1 MNIKTRIWI
10 LSVIDA
16 LFVVGLGVLLVWGGG
31 EESVAIVAGIALIAY
46 VSWSIVRLR
55 RQLTQA
61 K

>member
-55 RQLTQA
+55 RRSA
-61 K
+61 P